1 MQQLQK
7 KWTAKKEGSPSVVWL
22 SVLSSAPGKQGH
34 LNAEGA
40 AAKKTELQANMSAI
54 LLDPDGKVGKL
65 YEAKTTPHMFVIDPE
80 GVLRYMG
87 AIDDQPSARTSS
99 LAGAKNYVEQA
110 LEAMMKGE
118 AVATAETKPYGCSV
132 KYKSGWF

>member
-1 MQQLQK
+1 MLFR
-7 KWTAKKEGSPSVVWL
+7 S
-22 SVLSSAPGKQGH
+22 H
-34 LNAEGA
+34 
-40 AAKKTELQANMSAI
+40 MSAI

-65 YEAKTTPHMFVIDPE
+65 YAAKTTPHMFVIDPE

-110 LEAMMKGE
+110 LESLMKGE
-118 AVATAETKPYGCSV
+118 PVTTAETKPYGCSV
-132 KYKSGWF
+132 KYQSGWF